1 MRRSALLCHVPPLDS
16 KTSFSAKCHKNFGF
30 TPAFLLIC
38 AELPQRRFFFG
49 TSARLI
55 AVARVHSLPGM
66 VGNFLI
72 SRRHFAAARTLFR
85 DVPAGLAGRLEHDP

>member
-1 MRRSALLCHVPPLDS
+1 MRRSALPCHVPPLDS

-72 SRRHFAAARTLFR
+72 SVDILPPRAPFFATCRR
-85 DVPAGLAGRLEHDP
+85 GLLDA